1 MTKATVNGIDVG
13 VYDFK
18 RDEQGRLWCYVKCEY
33 YSRPLPV
40 YAGFIEV
47 VNEGKASH
55 DEI

>member
-1 MTKATVNGIDVG
+1 MTKAMVNGVDVG

-40 YAGFIEV
+40 YAGFIDV
-47 VNEGKASH
+47 VDKGKASH